1 MNRWID
7 LPRSTNAQRPLRADH
22 PVGAGVAQILAA
34 NCALAARENALRVLW
49 EDPGS
54 AAVWL
59 DCEVPG
65 EPSTVRWNALDADG
79 GYVRCLGPHR
89 VRTVGPRGLPRLEA
103 RFTAAVPAGYTGGVV
118 LALAAPG
125 TVPDQRPDTWAH
137 EPITSTSLTAY
148 DLVLPIPESALHPR
162 DCALRAS
169 SGQILEG
176 GEAIE
181 VWPWIA
187 AWCSSG
193 SAMSKLEIYG
203 LTVSL
208 VP

>member
-34 NCALAARENALRVLW
+34 NCALAARENALRPLW
-49 EDPGS
+49 DDTGS
-54 AAVWL
+54 VAVWL
-59 DCEVPG
+59 DCAVPG
-65 EPSTVRWNALDADG
+65 EPATIRWTALDADG

-89 VRTVGPRGLPRLEA
+89 VRAVGPRGWPRLEV
-103 RFTAAVPAGYTGGVV
+103 RFTAAVPAGYTGGLV
-118 LALAAPG
+118 LALSAPG
-125 TVPDQRPDTWAH
+125 QVPDQRPDSWAH
-137 EPITSTSLTAY
+137 EPIASTSLTAY
-148 DLVLPIPESALHPR
+148 DLNLSISEGLLHAR
-162 DCALRAS
+162 DCVLRT
-169 SGQILEG
+169 SGGAILEG

-181 VWPWIA
+181 IWPWIA

-193 SAMSKLEIYG
+193 SAGSKLQIYG